1 MDKKSKA
8 LKMMLW
14 FGLGSLIMTFAGLTS
29 AFIVSKNR
37 VDWIN
42 DFPIPQAFYLSLT
55 VIIISSLSLFIS
67 KKYLI
72 ENKNLSNLFLVITII
87 LGLSFILLQF
97 IGFSQIINEGF
108 HFTGPTSSINSS
120 FIFLIA
126 FVHIIHV
133 LVALFFLIYVLIRD
147 FGIQINDQNSLGFE
161 LASIFWHFVDILW
174 IYLFLFLVFF
184 G

>member
-1 MDKKSKA
+1 
-8 LKMMLW
+8 MMLW

-37 VDWIN
+37 VDWVN
-42 DFPIPQAFYLSLT
+42 DFPIPEAFYFSLI
-55 VIIISSLSLFIS
+55 VIIISSFSLLLS

-72 ENKNLSNLFLVITII
+72 KNKTKSNLYLIITIV
-87 LGLSFILLQF
+87 LGLSFIILQF

-126 FVHIIHV
+126 FVHIVHV
-133 LVALFFLIYVLIRD
+133 LVALFFLIYILIKD
-147 FGIQINDQNSLGFE
+147 FNIKINDQNLLGFE
-161 LASIFWHFVDILW
+161 LVSIFWHFVDILW
-174 IYLFLFLVFF
+174 IYLFIFLVFF

>member
-1 MDKKSKA
+1 
-8 LKMMLW
+8 MMLW

-37 VDWIN
+37 VDWVN
-42 DFPIPQAFYLSLT
+42 DFPIPEAFYFSLI
-55 VIIISSLSLFIS
+55 VIIISSFSLLLS

-72 ENKNLSNLFLVITII
+72 KNKTKSNLYLIITIV
-87 LGLSFILLQF
+87 LGLSFIILQF

-133 LVALFFLIYVLIRD
+133 LVALFFLIYIFIKNFNV
-147 FGIQINDQNSLGFE
+147 QINGQDLLGFE
-161 LASIFWHFVDILW
+161 LVSIFWHFVDILW
-174 IYLFLFLVFF
+174 IYLFIFLVFF